1 MGDEKDHVEDK
12 KVDDDDFSSEDDEE
26 VYNTPG
32 AVIKNLYIAKE
43 GVTKDE
49 TFGIVSRHVLA
60 KHVSNQIC
68 FYVYCALRPFLTS
81 PKQSPIPPT
90 ILMIGTGF
98 IGSTVLKKL
107 IDCECKPLIRIYSR
121 GDAQTQHWSHK
132 QVKCGTSI
140 AKLLKNHPADI
151 IIMCSELTSTNSIC
165 KQLIPYV
172 KPHTFFI
179 TSTFGLQRTRLFSFL
194 KIPNIFRTF
203 QDPDGLVNQ
212 FKNNYALELEEKSKE
227 MADKKQESLGFNLL
241 NPEQVKEQEMTLSR
255 QKKGKESAVEK
266 RLREA
271 KEKEQKNKELGIIE
285 DDDSDEDISKSM
297 IAAMLDDDDDD
308 DDDDEDKHE
317 DLNEVE
323 ISADLIGKRLAD
335 IRHLVFLL
343 ENYYALK
350 GIPHTRARRE
360 ALISI
365 FGYVDEFES
374 TCPVPLSAQK
384 YINALE
390 EQKQE
395 LDIEIESKM
404 DESSV
409 TKDSVSQA
417 KKLVPPVRELLLLKI
432 MQSLFNTVAD
442 TFQKQLSKYILV
454 VDLPQALELGSLND
468 FDSISSI
475 DANDKIFDEMSELRS
490 LLRTPPPPEPIHSD
504 KLILHILEQDRKI
517 PKSSKIKNLIKS
529 LGISSD
535 EDSDLDNIYDGYV
548 EEEENDDTLANNND
562 EVQNENKSSVNNK
575 FKLTTSSSPK
585 KLTTFVDG
593 DIAIL
598 SKLEQKERDKGKKK
612 KQQNRSSTGKL
623 SRGIVNNSRG
633 SEIATPLTELEGMI
647 DIRKE
652 NPPELDT
659 PRRNA
664 ALRAGHIVEHNVR
677 DATTILPPRS
687 QYNTVASKNIKEM
700 FIKEQ
705 PNNINV
711 TGTNVNIPKVA
722 TDRVDYFSNNF
733 IIDDSLSQ
741 LSAPHPEG
749 LPPA

>member
-1 MGDEKDHVEDK
+1 MVNENDHVEDK
-12 KVDDDDFSSEDDEE
+12 KVDNDDDFSSEDDDE

-32 AVIKNLYIAKE
+32 SVLKNLYIAKD
-43 GVTKDE
+43 GVVKDE
-49 TFGIVSRHVLA
+49 TFGMVSRHVVS

-98 IGSTVLKKL
+98 IGSTVLKQL

-179 TSTFGLQRTRLFSFL
+179 TSTFGLQRTRLFTLL

-212 FKNNYALELEEKSKE
+212 FKNNYALELEEKSKN
-227 MADKKQESLGFNLL
+227 MADKQQESLGFNLL
-241 NPEQVKEQEMTLSR
+241 NPEQLKEQEMTLSR

-271 KEKEQKNKELGIIE
+271 KEKEQRNKELGIIE
-285 DDDSDEDISKSM
+285 DDDSDEDISKV
-297 IAAMLDDDDDD
+297 AASMLDDDDDD
-308 DDDDEDKHE
+308 SDEDKHE
-317 DLNEVE
+317 DLNEIE
-323 ISADLIGKRLAD
+323 ISADLIGKRLTD
-335 IRHLVFLL
+335 IRHFVFLL

-384 YINALE
+384 YIDALAE
-390 EQKQE
+390 EEKKQDA
-395 LDIEIESKM
+395 DIENESKM

-409 TKDSVSQA
+409 TKDSA

-432 MQSLFNTVAD
+432 MQKLFNTVAD

-454 VDLPQALELGSLND
+454 VDLPQALELGSLNE

-475 DANDKIFDEMSELRS
+475 DANDKIFDELSELRS

-517 PKSSKIKNLIKS
+517 PKTSKIKNLIKS

-535 EDSDLDNIYDGYV
+535 EESDLDNIYDGYV
-548 EEEENDDTLANNND
+548 EEEENDETLVNEID
-562 EVQNENKSSVNNK
+562 EVKSNNKSSINNK

-612 KQQNRSSTGKL
+612 NNKSRTSTGKL
-623 SRGIVNNSRG
+623 SRGIINNSRG
-633 SEIATPLTELEGMI
+633 SELVTPSSDLEGMI
-647 DIRKE
+647 DIRKD

-677 DATTILPPRS
+677 DATTILPPPS
-687 QYNTVASKNIKEM
+687 QYNTIATKNIKEM

-705 PNNINV
+705 DNINITGTNINV
-711 TGTNVNIPKVA
+711 PKVSK
-722 TDRVDYFSNNF
+722 DRVDYFSNNF
-733 IIDDSLSQ
+733 VIDDSLSQ

-749 LPPA
+749 LPPK